1 MAGKKDIDD
10 SDLFRAVMQ
19 DVKPLKQRTPR
30 APLAGTVS
38 APTDPVKSRSLA
50 KPQAKAKKTP
60 MITRSAPPPA
70 PRKPKQSSL
79 GHGDIAGLDR
89 RTGQRFKR
97 GQLPVEA
104 RLDLHGMTQT
114 EAHRALTAFVGG
126 QYSAGRR
133 CVIVVTGK
141 GVGKEGGGVLR
152 SAVPKWLNESPN
164 RDRVLA
170 FEYARQKDG
179 GAGALYV
186 LLKRRRVG

>member
-1 MAGKKDIDD
+1 MSDGEG
-10 SDLFRAVMQ
+10 DLFRRAMR

-30 APLAGTVS
+30 VTSENATP
-38 APTDPVKSRSLA
+38 SRSSGA
-50 KPQAKAKKTP
+50 EKTATA
-60 MITRSAPPPA
+60 TRMLRQWPAATAAPSQNSKVPTL
-70 PRKPKQSSL
+70 Q
-79 GHGDIAGLDR
+79 HGDTSGLDR

-114 EAHRALTAFVGG
+114 EAHRALGAFLSG
-126 QYSAGRR
+126 QQTAGRR

-152 SAVPKWLNESPN
+152 NAVPRWLNEAPN
-164 RDRVLA
+164 RGKVLA

-179 GAGALYV
+179 GVGALYV
-186 LLKRRRVG
+186 LLKRRRAGFWR

>member
-1 MAGKKDIDD
+1 MAGKKETDD

-19 DVKPLKQRTPR
+19 DVKPLKRRTPR
-30 APLAGTVS
+30 AAASPGS
-38 APTDPVKSRSLA
+38 AEKETAP
-50 KPQAKAKKTP
+50 KPATGKKKQV
-60 MITRSAPPPA
+60 RRAVAVAPPP
-70 PRKPKQSSL
+70 PPKPKQSAL
-79 GHGDIAGLDR
+79 QHGDIAGLDR

-114 EAHRALTAFVGG
+114 EAHRALSAFLSG
-126 QYSAGRR
+126 QHAAGRR

-152 SAVPKWLNESPN
+152 NVVPRWLNEAPY
-164 RDRVLA
+164 RDKVLA
-170 FEYARQKDG
+170 FEYARQRDG

-186 LLKRRRVG
+186 LLKRKRVG

>member
-1 MAGKKDIDD
+1 MASGEDEG
-10 SDLFRAVMQ
+10 DLFRWAMR

-30 APLAGTVS
+30 VTSEKAPASRPAG
-38 APTDPVKSRSLA
+38 A
-50 KPQAKAKKTP
+50 AKASSRKPTP
-60 MITRSAPPPA
+60 RPRPVAPAAPPP
-70 PRKPKQSSL
+70 KPKAPALQ
-79 GHGDIAGLDR
+79 HGDTPGLDR

-114 EAHRALTAFVGG
+114 EAHRALSAFLSG
-126 QYSAGRR
+126 QQAAGRR

-152 SAVPKWLNESPN
+152 NAVPRWLNEAPN
-164 RDRVLA
+164 RGKVLA

-186 LLKRRRVG
+186 LLKRRRAGSPG

>member
-1 MAGKKDIDD
+1 MASGEDEG
-10 SDLFRAVMQ
+10 DLFRRAMR

-30 APLAGTVS
+30 AKSEKVSPARPAGTVKTS
-38 APTDPVKSRSLA
+38 TRKQAPRIRPA
-50 KPQAKAKKTP
+50 APP
-60 MITRSAPPPA
+60 APPPKPRA
-70 PRKPKQSSL
+70 PAL

-114 EAHRALTAFVGG
+114 EAHRALTAFLAG
-126 QYSAGRR
+126 QQAAGRR

-152 SAVPKWLNESPN
+152 NAVPRWLNEAPN
-164 RDRVLA
+164 RDKVLA

-186 LLKRRRVG
+186 LLKRRRAGAHG

>member
-1 MAGKKDIDD
+1 MTGKKETND

-19 DVKPLKQRTPR
+19 DVKPLKRRTPR
-30 APLAGTVS
+30 S
-38 APTDPVKSRSLA
+38 AASPGSAEKETTPIPASG
-50 KPQAKAKKTP
+50 KKRQVRHAVA
-60 MITRSAPPPA
+60 IAPPP
-70 PRKPKQSSL
+70 PPPKPKQSAL
-79 GHGDIAGLDR
+79 QHGDITGLDR

-114 EAHRALTAFVGG
+114 EAHRALSAFLSN
-126 QYSAGRR
+126 QHAAGRR

-152 SAVPKWLNESPN
+152 NAVPRWLNEAPN
-164 RDRVLA
+164 RDKVLA
-170 FEYARQKDG
+170 FEYARQRDG

-186 LLKRRRVG
+186 LLKRKRFG

>member
-1 MAGKKDIDD
+1 MTGKKESND

-19 DVKPLKQRTPR
+19 DVKPLKRRTPR
-30 APLAGTVS
+30 SAASPGSAEKETAPIPASG
-38 APTDPVKSRSLA
+38 
-50 KPQAKAKKTP
+50 KK
-60 MITRSAPPPA
+60 RQVCRAVAPPP
-70 PRKPKQSSL
+70 PPPKPKQSAL
-79 GHGDIAGLDR
+79 QHGDITGLDR

-114 EAHRALTAFVGG
+114 EAHRALSAFLSV
-126 QYSAGRR
+126 QHAAGRR

-152 SAVPKWLNESPN
+152 NAVPRWLNEAPN
-164 RDRVLA
+164 RDKVLA
-170 FEYARQKDG
+170 FEYARQRDG

-186 LLKRRRVG
+186 LLKRKRVG